1 MSNNAA
7 RYQQRTEG
15 STRKNTRKEKA
26 AVACDAGTLAEV
38 KEKYRQEQ
46 YFRMKREAALM
57 EIMRG
62 CTSREIREYK
72 RKYAFDLRGK
82 GYYLFYWELQNA
94 EYNKH
99 YYNKTR

>member
-38 KEKYRQEQ
+38 KEKYRQERLERVQ
-46 YFRMKREAALM
+46 KLSPKNEHQAETIEAFKDKQL
-57 EIMRG
+57 II
-62 CTSREIREYK
+62 SHLN
-72 RKYAFDLRGK
+72 LRR
-82 GYYLFYWELQNA
+82 YELLLCYSIIIFVLVYIIL
-94 EYNKH
+94 EC
-99 YYNKTR
+99 